1 MYILADMFIHA
12 LLVRP
17 IGFRDI
23 EFVDKLNIGLKNIAA
38 KIGRL
43 KSRQMAEDSGIGAR
57 HGSWFCSYG
66 QIPSYHTMKSLFCLM
81 RRYIELAL

>member
-1 MYILADMFIHA
+1 ML

-17 IGFRDI
+17 TGFRDI

-43 KSRQMAEDSGIGAR
+43 MSRQMAEDSGIG
-57 HGSWFCSYG
+57 
-66 QIPSYHTMKSLFCLM
+66 T
-81 RRYIELAL
+81 